1 MGSLRRTTGAR
12 FPALGLLLAAA
23 IALAG
28 CDGQDASYTPVA
40 AIARNG
46 FAKDDRAVADSR
58 GREIAVWGFVDYG
71 NLYGDAGAKR
81 ILEEWWSGEG
91 PGPDSW
97 RFNLKTEANDPVGH
111 SFMVL
116 VPNDP
121 GRDDVLRRLAAN
133 ARAGRPTKV
142 FVKGRLFTFDAPTQI
157 LDLTGLYL
165 QLRSSHDIRLDPPD
179 GD

>member
-1 MGSLRRTTGAR
+1 M
-12 FPALGLLLAAA
+12 LAAA
-23 IALAG
+23 IGLAG
-28 CDGQDASYTPVA
+28 CGEQAGDYLPVSS
-40 AIARNG
+40 IARNG

-58 GREIAVWGFVDYG
+58 GREIAVRGFVDYG

-97 RFNLKTEANDPVGH
+97 RFNLKAEANDPVGH

-121 GRDDVLRRLAAN
+121 GRDDLLRRLAAN
-133 ARAGRPTKV
+133 ARAGRPTTV
-142 FVKGRLFTFDAPTQI
+142 FVKGRLFTFHAPTQI

-165 QLRSSHDIRLDPPD
+165 QLRSSQDIRLDPPD
-179 GD
+179 RD